1 LCHERVGLDTA
12 DWAAETQDRILPARA
27 LSSGSAVIAPHG
39 GWIMQRLDRTLAE
52 RWAALALANVARP
65 YPYKL
70 DQLLHA
76 DLDAR
81 PPRAIHPAFWGSYD
95 WHSCVH
101 MHWTLVRLLRR
112 CPDHRCAA
120 ETVQHLSE
128 RLTAASIEGEL
139 ASLARPGHASFE
151 RPYGWGWLLKL
162 AAELDALASERTDL
176 AGPALALAPL
186 ARAIADRWLDYLPRV
201 DYPTRA
207 GTHGNTA
214 FALLLT
220 LDYAEAVQHRALVT
234 LIGQRV
240 ERWYGRDRRYP
251 ADYEPSGE
259 DFLSPGLV
267 EAALVR
273 RAVDGCSFADWW
285 VQFEPSA
292 PALAAW
298 LTPARVGDPR
308 DPKIVH
314 LHGLNLSRAWC
325 WRQLLPELPASLA
338 GLAERTIEEHL
349 AASLPASIDGEY
361 VGTHWL
367 ASFALL
373 AVDGA

>member
-1 LCHERVGLDTA
+1 MR
-12 DWAAETQDRILPARA
+12 
-27 LSSGSAVIAPHG
+27 
-39 GWIMQRLDRTLAE
+39 
-52 RWAALALANVARP
+52 
-65 YPYKL
+65 
-70 DQLLHA
+70 
-76 DLDAR
+76 
-81 PPRAIHPAFWGSYD
+81 
-95 WHSCVH
+95 
-101 MHWTLVRLLRR
+101 
-112 CPDHRCAA
+112 
-120 ETVQHLSE
+120 HLSE
-128 RLTAASIEGEL
+128 RLSAASIEGEL
-139 ASLARPGHASFE
+139 QSLARPGHASFE

-162 AAELDALASERTDL
+162 AAELHALASERNDV

-186 ARAIADRWLDYLPRV
+186 AQAIADRWLDYLPRV
-201 DYPTRA
+201 DYPNRA
-207 GTHGNTA
+207 GMHGNTA
-214 FALLLT
+214 FALLLA
-220 LDYAEAVQHRALVT
+220 LDYAEAVQHRALIA

-240 ERWYGRDRRYP
+240 ERWFGRDRRYP
-251 ADYEPSGE
+251 ADYEPGGE

-285 VQFEPSA
+285 AQFEPSA

-338 GLAERTIEEHL
+338 GPVERTIEEHL

-367 ASFALL
+367 ASYALL
-373 AVDGA
+373 AIDGA